1 MYIRISTFLL
11 VALMSL
17 TLIACG
23 SDSDVK
29 APDNTNGDLVVG
41 EILISAPAFVPSL
54 AGSGNEQL
62 LTYWG
67 FFENLLWADSTVG
80 NMNRDY
86 STFTKGT
93 AESWEVAGDGS
104 KVTFKIRE
112 GIDFHHGYGELT
124 AHDVAWSFMKQY
136 KQDYPLCNFA
146 LVSELKQDKKKV
158 IFRYI

>member
-1 MYIRISTFLL
+1 ML
-11 VALMSL
+11 VAFMSL

-67 FFENLLWADSTVG
+67 FFENGKKLRIIL
-80 NMNRDY
+80 RI
-86 STFTKGT
+86 
-93 AESWEVAGDGS
+93 GD
-104 KVTFKIRE
+104 K
-112 GIDFHHGYGELT
+112 
-124 AHDVAWSFMKQY
+124 
-136 KQDYPLCNFA
+136 
-146 LVSELKQDKKKV
+146 
-158 IFRYI
+158 